1 MKVCVPSLGK
11 RGLEERVGEHFGRV
25 PFYTIYDTETGKVEV
40 IENTSQHMGGT
51 GYPAEIIS
59 RKGVEVML
67 CKGIGRRAIQMFE
80 EFGVMVFVGAKGGV
94 KETIEMWEKGELEAA
109 TDEKACKEHKFGHH
123 HHS

>member
-80 EFGVMVFVGAKGGV
+80 EFGVMVF
-94 KETIEMWEKGELEAA
+94 
-109 TDEKACKEHKFGHH
+109 
-123 HHS
+123 